1 LVKHNA
7 TSAESL
13 AQTWNISLPNA
24 QKTIK
29 CTTQKGVR
37 NPLYPIGG
45 RYRTKQAQLR
55 YKQLTGRHGSFYT
68 DTFFSQAKSLNECSM
83 AQIYVNDPT
92 FTKVY
97 PMKLQSEAPDT
108 LMYFI
113 HDVGIPNTM
122 HLDDAPELMH
132 GCFKQICKDYGIKTT
147 YDP

>member
-97 PMKLQSEAPDT
+97 PMKLRSEAPDT

-113 HDVGIPNTM
+113 HDVDIPNTM

-132 GCFKQICKDYGIKTT
+132 GRFKQICKDYGIKTT